1 MLKISIMVQ
10 ICVYDEKWK
19 IKIEF
24 FQVCCPKDEN
34 VLFPN
39 EWKKF
44 KENHTDAKLRQ
55 HEIEILIR
63 QSNEYEYYYG
73 DYEYEYEAVNTF
85 QPCNEPLQ
93 CVSADNCRSGFDF
106 YLQIFH
112 WFLKLEFGSVP
123 IFFISVDRSTKIP
136 PTFCGLDS
144 RSNNYKV
151 CCEKTGQPLPKPDP
165 IQRFIPLHT
174 FPHFNSI

>member
-10 ICVYDEKWK
+10 ICVYDEEWK

-24 FQVCCPKDEN
+24 FQVCCPKDET

-63 QSNEYEYYYG
+63 QSNEYEYYYS
-73 DYEYEYEAVNTF
+73 DNEYEYEAVNTF

-93 CVSADNCRSGFDF
+93 CVSADNCRSGFDSLF
-106 YLQIFH
+106 TNISLISEIWIWNCTYLFH
-112 WFLKLEFGSVP
+112 FSWPKYEN
-123 IFFISVDRSTKIP
+123 STNLLWSWL
-136 PTFCGLDS
+136 TL
-144 RSNNYKV
+144 
-151 CCEKTGQPLPKPDP
+151 Q
-165 IQRFIPLHT
+165 
-174 FPHFNSI
+174 